1 MAEEPSKDEA
11 PLVKRARND
20 STGSRSEAKT
30 AGGSKTVE
38 APASA
43 KTPEV
48 VGPASKSL
56 KPGSK
61 EEAQKSNTT
70 EPPLASKDVASASK
84 FAPMP
89 LAGMTAAEFFKNKR
103 RIPLDIKTKIVK
115 VQVQKKPVN
124 RYR

>member
-1 MAEEPSKDEA
+1 MAEEPSKDKA
-11 PLVKRARND
+11 PPIKRARND
-20 STGSRSEAKT
+20 SASSQPEAKT

-56 KPGSK
+56 KPDSK

-84 FAPMP
+84 VAPMP

-103 RIPLDIKTKIVK
+103 RIPLDIKIKMVK
-115 VQVQKKPVN
+115 VQVQKKHVN
-124 RYR
+124 LYR